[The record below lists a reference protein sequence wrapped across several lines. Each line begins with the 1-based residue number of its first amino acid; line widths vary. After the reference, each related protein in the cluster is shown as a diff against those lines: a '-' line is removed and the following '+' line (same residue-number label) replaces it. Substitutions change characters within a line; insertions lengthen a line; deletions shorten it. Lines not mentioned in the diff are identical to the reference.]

1 MYLFSN
7 SLITLFFLLHIVVLF
22 IGVAI
27 AYTNSKRFDIV
38 GIVIVGLVYIALNY
52 TRTGLGV
59 DEPVYLEAYKD
70 YIQLGI
76 LHFEYS
82 FNAVYYLL
90 SLADVEPLYFNR
102 ILSTLFIL
110 ISIVVILKCVAKPY
124 QTLGLVFFLFFS
136 ITLDFVFNAYRQGF
150 AFLFVAL
157 SLHYFSENRK
167 KKSALMFLIGLGFH
181 WSSIVV
187 AIAILVHRFISL
199 RLARRLNVVVLLLTS
214 VAAVV
219 PLKIIPFVSAVLLA
233 GSFGSPY
240 ALKVI
245 HYLDSPIAYF
255 YDLNMLGRL
264 PLMIAVITTLIYV
277 FIYRNIIPVLFYKV
291 IIILMLYCLLFLEM
305 SYSFRNYYWV
315 LPFLPLLMANMPCFV
330 KNNNERKSALV
341 IALLFHLILSITGY
355 YTSGIM
361 PMIFQ

>member
-1 MYLFSN
+1 M
-7 SLITLFFLLHIVVLF
+7 VLF

-124 QTLGLVFFLFFS
+124 QTLGLVFFYFF
-136 ITLDFVFNAYRQGF
+136 
-150 AFLFVAL
+150 L
-157 SLHYFSENRK
+157 SLLILFS
-167 KKSALMFLIGLGFH
+167 MLIGKVLLFYSWHYLCIIFQTIGKKNQHLCFSLG
-181 WSSIVV
+181 
-187 AIAILVHRFISL
+187 LVFIGHPLSLLLSFSAARFISL

-330 KNNNERKSALV
+330 KNNNNERKSALV